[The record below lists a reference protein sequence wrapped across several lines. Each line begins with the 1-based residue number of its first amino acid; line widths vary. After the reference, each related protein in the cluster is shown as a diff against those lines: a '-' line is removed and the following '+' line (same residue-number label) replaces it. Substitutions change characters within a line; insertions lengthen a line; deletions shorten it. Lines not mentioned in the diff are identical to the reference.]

1 MEGEHQVKFYFGIIA
16 AMLAF
21 VIITAG
27 FIMVIFRYHKRL
39 LLKQQELLKRDVQHK
54 EELLLTS
61 INSAEAER
69 IQLAKDIHDEIG
81 SIFSTLSLSI
91 NQISEHDISGTSHLQ
106 VSKKL
111 LQSGIDSVRRISH
124 AIVPFELDLL
134 GLEDTL
140 EHHFDTLSSLSGIRI
155 DFENAISLEALNK
168 QAALALYRIMQELCS
183 NCLKHAHA
191 TRISI
196 RISGNG
202 DFIFLKY
209 HDNGKGVKLQNGKTF
224 TGIGLKNIESRGILL
239 GGSVS
244 FISAPGEGFGC
255 DVSIPLKNNLSL

>member
-21 VIITAG
+21 VIMTAG

-91 NQISEHDISGTSHLQ
+91 NQISEHTISGANHLQ
-106 VSKKL
+106 ASKKL

-134 GLEDTL
+134 GLESTL
-140 EHHFDTLSSLSGIRI
+140 ENHFNTLSSLSGIEI
-155 DFENAISLEALNK
+155 DFENAVNLEKLNK
-168 QAALALYRIMQELCS
+168 NAALALYRIVQELCS
-183 NCLKHAHA
+183 NCLKHAQA
-191 TRISI
+191 TSIRVRIS
-196 RISGNG
+196 SDGS
-202 DFIFLKY
+202 FIFLKY
-209 HDNGKGVKLQNGKTF
+209 DDNGKGTELQNSKTL
-224 TGIGLKNIESRGILL
+224 TGIGLKNMESRGILL
-239 GGSVS
+239 GGSVR
-244 FISAPGEGFGC
+244 FISAPGEGFHC
-255 DVSIPLKNNLSL
+255 HVSIPLKSK